1 MRKINYIII
10 SILFSF
16 LFIILYSSL
25 DNERVYNTKDLIG
38 KKISQVEINLFQSNE
53 TINTKEFINNEF
65 TILNFWASWCAPCRK
80 EHPNLVRLSKIKNI
94 KLVGVNFKDNVEN
107 AKNFLKEN
115 GNPFDI
121 LAEDKNG
128 KNSVNFGVY
137 GIPETIL
144 IDSELKILKK
154 YIGPLNIKEVNEI
167 RKLVKNEKYN
177 QNFTAIFFYHI
188 RKSS

>member
-1 MRKINYIII
+1 MRKISYIII

-144 IDSELKILKK
+144 INSELKILKK

-167 RKLVKNEKYN
+167 RKLVKK
-177 QNFTAIFFYHI
+177 
-188 RKSS
+188 

>member
-121 LAEDKNG
+121 LAEDING

-177 QNFTAIFFYHI
+177 
-188 RKSS
+188 

>member
-25 DNERVYNTKDLIG
+25 DNERIYNTKDLIG

-53 TINTKEFINNEF
+53 TINTEEFIDNEF

-94 KLVGVNFKDNVEN
+94 KLVGINIKDNVES

-128 KNSVNFGVY
+128 KNSVNFGIY

-154 YIGPLNIKEVNEI
+154 YIGPLNIKDVNEI
-167 RKLVKNEKYN
+167 RKLVKK
-177 QNFTAIFFYHI
+177 
-188 RKSS
+188 

>member
-38 KKISQVEINLFQSNE
+38 KKISQLEINLFQSNE
-53 TINTKEFINNEF
+53 TINTKEFVNNEF

-167 RKLVKNEKYN
+167 RKLVKK
-177 QNFTAIFFYHI
+177 
-188 RKSS
+188 

>member
-1 MRKINYIII
+1 MKKINYIIV

-16 LFIILYSSL
+16 LFIILYFSL
-25 DNERVYNTKDLIG
+25 GNQRVYDTKDLIG
-38 KKISQVEINLFQSNE
+38 KKISEVEINLFQSSE
-53 TINTKEFINNEF
+53 TINTKEFIKNEF

-121 LAEDKNG
+121 LAEDING

-167 RKLVKNEKYN
+167 RKLVKK
-177 QNFTAIFFYHI
+177 
-188 RKSS
+188 

>member
-10 SILFSF
+10 SIFFSF

-94 KLVGVNFKDNVEN
+94 KLVGVNIKDNVES
-107 AKNFLKEN
+107 AKSFLKEN

-144 IDSELKILKK
+144 IDSELKIIKK
-154 YIGPLNIKEVNEI
+154 YIGPLNIKDVNEI
-167 RKLVKNEKYN
+167 RKLVKK
-177 QNFTAIFFYHI
+177 
-188 RKSS
+188 

>member
-1 MRKINYIII
+1 MRKLNYFIVTILF
-10 SILFSF
+10 SILF
-16 LFIILYSSL
+16 IVLYFSL
-25 DNERVYNTKDLIG
+25 DNDRVYNTKDLIG
-38 KKISQVEINLFQSNE
+38 KKISLVEIDLFQSNE
-53 TINTKEFINNEF
+53 TINTNEFQNNDF
-65 TILNFWASWCAPCRK
+65 TILNFWASWCGPCRT

-94 KLVGVNFKDNVEN
+94 KLVGVNFKDNEEN
-107 AKNFLKEN
+107 AKSFLKEN

-121 LAEDKNG
+121 LAEDKSG

-167 RKLVKNEKYN
+167 RKIVK
-177 QNFTAIFFYHI
+177 
-188 RKSS
+188 

>member
-53 TINTKEFINNEF
+53 TINTEEFINNEF

-107 AKNFLKEN
+107 AKSFLKEN

-167 RKLVKNEKYN
+167 RKLVKK
-177 QNFTAIFFYHI
+177 
-188 RKSS
+188 

>member
-10 SILFSF
+10 SIVFSF
-16 LFIILYSSL
+16 LFIILYFSL
-25 DNERVYNTKDLIG
+25 DNDRVYNTKDLIG
-38 KKISQVEINLFQSNE
+38 KKISQVEINLFQSNG

-65 TILNFWASWCAPCRK
+65 TILNFWASWCGPCRT
-80 EHPNLVRLSKIKNI
+80 EHPNLVRLSKIKNL
-94 KLVGVNFKDNVEN
+94 KLIGINFKDDEEN
-107 AKNFLKEN
+107 AKNFLKKN

-144 IDSELKILKK
+144 IDSELKILRK

-167 RKLVKNEKYN
+167 RKLIKK
-177 QNFTAIFFYHI
+177 
-188 RKSS
+188 

>member
-80 EHPNLVRLSKIKNI
+80 EHPNLVRLSKIENI
-94 KLVGVNFKDNVEN
+94 KLVGVNFKDNVGN
-107 AKNFLKEN
+107 AKSFLKEN

-167 RKLVKNEKYN
+167 RKLVKK
-177 QNFTAIFFYHI
+177 
-188 RKSS
+188 

>member
-1 MRKINYIII
+1 MKKINYIIV

-16 LFIILYSSL
+16 LFIILYFSL
-25 DNERVYNTKDLIG
+25 GNQRVYDTKDLIG
-38 KKISQVEINLFQSNE
+38 KKISEVEINLFQSSG
-53 TINTKEFINNEF
+53 TINTKEFIKNEF
-65 TILNFWASWCAPCRK
+65 TIINFWASWCGPCRK
-80 EHPNLVRLSKIKNI
+80 EHPNLVRLSKIKNLKI
-94 KLVGVNFKDNVEN
+94 IGINFKDDKEN
-107 AKNFLKEN
+107 AKSFLKEN

-121 LAEDKNG
+121 LTEDKDG

-167 RKLVKNEKYN
+167 RKIVKK
-177 QNFTAIFFYHI
+177 
-188 RKSS
+188 

>member
-10 SILFSF
+10 SIVFSF
-16 LFIILYSSL
+16 LFIILYFSL

-53 TINTKEFINNEF
+53 TINTKEFTNNEF
-65 TILNFWASWCAPCRK
+65 TILNFWASWCGPCRT
-80 EHPNLVRLSKIKNI
+80 EHPNLVRLSKIKNL
-94 KLVGVNFKDNVEN
+94 KLIGINFKDDEEN
-107 AKNFLKEN
+107 AKNFLKKN

-144 IDSELKILKK
+144 IDSELKILRK

-167 RKLVKNEKYN
+167 RKLIKK
-177 QNFTAIFFYHI
+177 
-188 RKSS
+188 

>member
-154 YIGPLNIKEVNEI
+154 YIGPLNIQEVNEI
-167 RKLVKNEKYN
+167 RKLVKK
-177 QNFTAIFFYHI
+177 
-188 RKSS
+188 

>member
-25 DNERVYNTKDLIG
+25 DNERIYNTKDLIG

-53 TINTKEFINNEF
+53 TINTEEFINNEF

-94 KLVGVNFKDNVEN
+94 KLVGVNIKDNVES
-107 AKNFLKEN
+107 AKSFLKEN

-154 YIGPLNIKEVNEI
+154 HTK
-167 RKLVKNEKYN
+167 
-177 QNFTAIFFYHI
+177 IF
-188 RKSS
+188 

>member
-1 MRKINYIII
+1 MKKINYSLI

-16 LFIILYSSL
+16 LFIILYFSL
-25 DNERVYNTKDLIG
+25 GNQRVYDTKDLIG
-38 KKISQVEINLFQSNE
+38 KKISEVEINLFQSSE
-53 TINTKEFINNEF
+53 TINTKEFIKNEF
-65 TILNFWASWCAPCRK
+65 TILNFWASWCGPCRK
-80 EHPNLVRLSKIKNI
+80 EHPNLVRLSKIKNLKI
-94 KLVGVNFKDNVEN
+94 IGINFKDDKEN
-107 AKNFLKEN
+107 AKSFLKEN

-121 LAEDKNG
+121 LADDKNG

-167 RKLVKNEKYN
+167 RKLVKK
-177 QNFTAIFFYHI
+177 
-188 RKSS
+188 

>member
-1 MRKINYIII
+1 MRKISYIII

-94 KLVGVNFKDNVEN
+94 KLVGVNIKDNVES
-107 AKNFLKEN
+107 AKSFLKEN

-167 RKLVKNEKYN
+167 RKLVKK
-177 QNFTAIFFYHI
+177 
-188 RKSS
+188 

>member
-10 SILFSF
+10 SVIFSF
-16 LFIILYSSL
+16 LFVILYFSL
-25 DNERVYNTKDLIG
+25 DNDRIYNTKDLVG
-38 KKISQVEINLFQSNE
+38 KKISLVEINLFQSNE
-53 TINTKEFINNEF
+53 TINTKEFTNNKF

-80 EHPNLVRLSKIKNI
+80 EHPNLVRLSKVKNL
-94 KLVGVNFKDNVEN
+94 KLIGINFKDNKEN

-144 IDSELKILKK
+144 IDSELKILRK

-167 RKLVKNEKYN
+167 RKLVKK
-177 QNFTAIFFYHI
+177 
-188 RKSS
+188 

>member
-25 DNERVYNTKDLIG
+25 DNERIYNTKDLIG

-53 TINTKEFINNEF
+53 TINTEEFINNEF

-94 KLVGVNFKDNVEN
+94 KLVGVNFKDNVES
-107 AKNFLKEN
+107 AKSFLKEN

-154 YIGPLNIKEVNEI
+154 YIGPLNIKDVNEI
-167 RKLVKNEKYN
+167 RKLVKK
-177 QNFTAIFFYHI
+177 
-188 RKSS
+188 

>member
-25 DNERVYNTKDLIG
+25 DNERIYNTKDLIG

-53 TINTKEFINNEF
+53 TINTEEFINNEF

-94 KLVGVNFKDNVEN
+94 KLVGVNIKDNVES
-107 AKNFLKEN
+107 AKSFLKEN

-144 IDSELKILKK
+144 IDSELKIIKK

-167 RKLVKNEKYN
+167 RKIVK
-177 QNFTAIFFYHI
+177 
-188 RKSS
+188 

>member
-167 RKLVKNEKYN
+167 RKLVKK
-177 QNFTAIFFYHI
+177 
-188 RKSS
+188 

>member
-25 DNERVYNTKDLIG
+25 DNERIYNTKDLIG
-38 KKISQVEINLFQSNE
+38 KKISQVEIKLFQSNE
-53 TINTKEFINNEF
+53 TINTEEFINNEF

-94 KLVGVNFKDNVEN
+94 KLVGVNIKDNVES
-107 AKNFLKEN
+107 AKSFLKEN

-154 YIGPLNIKEVNEI
+154 YIGPLNIKDVNEI
-167 RKLVKNEKYN
+167 RKLVKK
-177 QNFTAIFFYHI
+177 
-188 RKSS
+188 

>member
-53 TINTKEFINNEF
+53 TINTKEFVNNEF

-121 LAEDKNG
+121 LAEDKNC

-144 IDSELKILKK
+144 INSELKILKK

-167 RKLVKNEKYN
+167 RKLVKK
-177 QNFTAIFFYHI
+177 
-188 RKSS
+188 

>member
-1 MRKINYIII
+1 MKKINYIIV

-16 LFIILYSSL
+16 LFIILYFSL
-25 DNERVYNTKDLIG
+25 GNQRVYDTKDLIG
-38 KKISQVEINLFQSNE
+38 KKISEVEINLFQSSG
-53 TINTKEFINNEF
+53 TINTKEFIKNEF
-65 TILNFWASWCAPCRK
+65 TIINFWASWCGPCRK
-80 EHPNLVRLSKIKNI
+80 EHPNLVRLSRIKNLKI
-94 KLVGVNFKDNVEN
+94 IGINFKDDKEN
-107 AKNFLKEN
+107 AKSFLKEN

-121 LAEDKNG
+121 LTEDKDG

-167 RKLVKNEKYN
+167 RKLVKK
-177 QNFTAIFFYHI
+177 
-188 RKSS
+188 